1 MNDSFNR
8 VLSLVRCVEGSLKVV
23 SSDIYSG
30 SLLAL
35 VLSTLASDELRTLL
49 EIIKTPRNYKDTHR
63 NKPENCFFGAARYQ
77 GCLVNSG
84 VVIDMP
90 VPIRA

>member
-8 VLSLVRCVEGSLKVV
+8 VLPLVRCVEGSLKVV

-35 VLSTLASDELRTLL
+35 VLSTLASDGVR
-49 EIIKTPRNYKDTHR
+49 
-63 NKPENCFFGAARYQ
+63 
-77 GCLVNSG
+77 SG
-84 VVIDMP
+84 YREP
-90 VPIRA
+90 YRL

>member
-8 VLSLVRCVEGSLKVV
+8 VLPLVRCVEDSLKVV

-35 VLSTLASDELRTLL
+35 VLSTLASDELRTLSPL
-49 EIIKTPRNYKDTHR
+49 KHP
-63 NKPENCFFGAARYQ
+63 FG
-77 GCLVNSG
+77 LLSVSWSG
-84 VVIDMP
+84 FDEVG
-90 VPIRA
+90 